1 MSLTTAMIAPL
12 NQPKTLSHKQTIMP
26 ELPEV
31 ETIARTLRPMVVG
44 RRVTAARVLLPRV
57 VHTLSLPLA
66 NLCGRRIADVTRRGK
81 LVLLVLEPELDGA
94 SAATEQP
101 DILAVHLRM
110 TGRLF
115 VYPTGQAAG
124 KHTRVML
131 DFDDGHSLFFDDART
146 FGLLFLGTATLRQ
159 RWNFW
164 RTLGAEPLQMQG
176 TALYDAVQGRRAA
189 IKAVLLDQK
198 VLAGVG
204 NIYADEAL
212 FRAGIDPRRPASSL
226 RQAEGCTL
234 LACVQAVLRESIAQC
249 GSSIRDYRDAHG
261 DAGAF
266 QNFFHVYGRAGQPC
280 HGCAT
285 TLERCT
291 VAGRGTVFCAHCQ
304 H

>member
-1 MSLTTAMIAPL
+1 MSPMMAMLAQLNPL
-12 NQPKTLSHKQTIMP
+12 KTRSHKQATMP

-31 ETIARTLRPMVVG
+31 ETIARTLRPLVVG
-44 RRVTAARVLLPRV
+44 RRVTAAHVLLPRV
-57 VHTLSLPLA
+57 VHELSLPLA
-66 NLCGRRIADVTRRGK
+66 SLCGRRIADVTRRGK
-81 LVLLVLEPELDGA
+81 LVLLVLEPERSGA
-94 SAATEQP
+94 GAATDQP
-101 DILAVHLRM
+101 DMLAVHLRM

-115 VYPTGQAAG
+115 VYPTGQTAG

-131 DFDDGHSLFFDDART
+131 GLDDGHSLFFDDART
-146 FGLLFLGTATLRQ
+146 FGLLFLSTAALRQ

-164 RTLGAEPLQMQG
+164 RTLGAESLLMQG

-226 RQAEGCTL
+226 SQAEGCTL

-266 QNFFHVYGRAGQPC
+266 QNFFHVYGRAGQAC
-280 HGCAT
+280 HVCAA

-304 H
+304 Q